1 MIRTKK
7 NPKTN
12 CYECISHKPGRDGYP
27 RSRVNGKLDRTH
39 RHVYRKFKGEIPG
52 GMVVRHTCDNRLC
65 CNPDH
70 LVLGTHADNAR
81 DRVERGRGA
90 SGDRNG
96 ASKLHRNEVIRI
108 HYFAEKGFSPV
119 ELAKIFEV
127 TPVTIRRIISG
138 KTWKEVGECR
148 RMTSRSRR

>member
-7 NPKTN
+7 NPNTN

-39 RHVYRKFKGEIPG
+39 RHVYRKFKGEIPD
-52 GMVVRHTCDNRLC
+52 GMIVRHTCDNRLC

-90 SGDRNG
+90 AGEKNG
-96 ASKLHRNEVIRI
+96 RSKLRSSDVEKIRRLI
-108 HYFAEKGFSPV
+108 AGGCRTARIAQQFGVDA
-119 ELAKIFEV
+119 
-127 TPVTIRRIISG
+127 VTIRRIRRRA
-138 KTWKEVGECR
+138 TWR
-148 RMTSRSRR
+148 TA